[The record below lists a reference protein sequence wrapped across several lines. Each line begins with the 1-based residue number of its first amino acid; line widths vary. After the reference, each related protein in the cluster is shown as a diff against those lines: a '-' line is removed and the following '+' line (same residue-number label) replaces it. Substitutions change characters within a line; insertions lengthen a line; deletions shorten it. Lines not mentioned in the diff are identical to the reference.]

1 MASNIEGKHICFT
14 GKMEQGDRK
23 EMKAQA
29 KELGAI
35 VQSDVNSK
43 TDILVHGSD
52 VAPNS
57 KHRKMNKAQ
66 ELGITILEEQ
76 AYYDMIKQALQL
88 HRGNMFIVLV
98 VNNY

>member
-1 MASNIEGKHICFT
+1 
-14 GKMEQGDRK
+14 
-23 EMKAQA
+23 
-29 KELGAI
+29 
-35 VQSDVNSK
+35 VNSK

-76 AYYDMIKQALQL
+76 AYYDMIK
-88 HRGNMFIVLV
+88 
-98 VNNY
+98 

>member
-1 MASNIEGKHICFT
+1 MSNNIEGKHICFT

-35 VQSDVNSK
+35 VQSDVNTK
-43 TDILVHGSD
+43 TEILVYGSD
-52 VAPNS
+52 VAVNS

-76 AYYDMIKQALQL
+76 AYYAMIK
-88 HRGNMFIVLV
+88 
-98 VNNY
+98 

>member
-14 GKMEQGDRK
+14 GKMEQGDRD

-29 KELGAI
+29 KELGAV

-52 VAPNS
+52 IAHNS

-66 ELGITILEEQ
+66 ELGITSLEEQ
-76 AYYDMIKQALQL
+76 AYYNMIK
-88 HRGNMFIVLV
+88 
-98 VNNY
+98 

>member
-1 MASNIEGKHICFT
+1 MTSHIEGKHICFT

-23 EMKAQA
+23 EMKVQA

-43 TDILVHGSD
+43 TEILVHGSD

-76 AYYDMIKQALQL
+76 AYYDMIK
-88 HRGNMFIVLV
+88 
-98 VNNY
+98 

>member
-1 MASNIEGKHICFT
+1 MSNNIGGKHICFT

-23 EMKAQA
+23 EMKVQA

-43 TDILVHGSD
+43 TEILVYGSD
-52 VAPNS
+52 VAVNS

-76 AYYDMIKQALQL
+76 AYYAMIK
-88 HRGNMFIVLV
+88 
-98 VNNY
+98 

>member
-1 MASNIEGKHICFT
+1 MVSEIQGKYICFT
-14 GKMEQGDRK
+14 GKMKQGDRK
-23 EMKAQA
+23 EMKIQA

-43 TDILVHGSD
+43 TNILVHGSD
-52 VAPNS
+52 VAHNS

-76 AYYDMIKQALQL
+76 AYYETIK
-88 HRGNMFIVLV
+88 
-98 VNNY
+98 

>member
-1 MASNIEGKHICFT
+1 MSNNIVGKHICFT

-43 TDILVHGSD
+43 TEILVYGSD
-52 VAPNS
+52 VAVNS

-76 AYYDMIKQALQL
+76 AYYAMIK
-88 HRGNMFIVLV
+88 
-98 VNNY
+98 

>member
-14 GKMEQGDRK
+14 GKMEQGDRD

-29 KELGAI
+29 KELGAVI
-35 VQSDVNSK
+35 HSDVNSK

-52 VAPNS
+52 VAHNS

-66 ELGITILEEQ
+66 KLGITILEEQ
-76 AYYDMIKQALQL
+76 AYYKMIK
-88 HRGNMFIVLV
+88 
-98 VNNY
+98 

>member
-1 MASNIEGKHICFT
+1 MSSAIEGKHVVFT
-14 GKMEQGDRK
+14 GKMEQGDRG
-23 EMKAQA
+23 EMKAAA
-29 KELGAI
+29 KKLGAL

-52 VAPNS
+52 VAVNS

-76 AYYDMIKQALQL
+76 AYYNMIQ
-88 HRGNMFIVLV
+88 
-98 VNNY
+98 

>member
-1 MASNIEGKHICFT
+1 MSSNIEGKHICFT
-14 GKMEQGDRK
+14 GKMEQGDRT

-29 KELGAI
+29 KGSGAI

-66 ELGITILEEQ
+66 ELGISILEEQ
-76 AYYDMIKQALQL
+76 AYYDMIK
-88 HRGNMFIVLV
+88 
-98 VNNY
+98 

>member
-14 GKMEQGDRK
+14 GKMEQGDRD
-23 EMKAQA
+23 EIKAQA
-29 KELGAI
+29 KELGAV

-52 VAPNS
+52 IAHNS

-76 AYYDMIKQALQL
+76 AYYNMIK
-88 HRGNMFIVLV
+88 
-98 VNNY
+98 